1 MHVLEVGGRQC
12 CQAGQKDVLL
22 QQMLCRLRQF
32 IYSVCKWC
40 GTLLES
46 IPKGPIFVLPDQV
59 LESPNSSYAWI
70 RYMAH
75 HMGVGEIDKARGV
88 AERALKT
95 INFRCSPRP
104 FFFSLSR
111 AFACPL

>member
-1 MHVLEVGGRQC
+1 
-12 CQAGQKDVLL
+12 
-22 QQMLCRLRQF
+22 ML
-32 IYSVCKWC
+32 S
-40 GTLLES
+40 
-46 IPKGPIFVLPDQV
+46 DQV

-104 FFFSLSR
+104 SLFLFLVLHVKFQKFNQIPVPPG
-111 AFACPL
+111 APLSYKLVGFISSDFTSLCHLLCSLD

>member
-1 MHVLEVGGRQC
+1 VL
-12 CQAGQKDVLL
+12 
-22 QQMLCRLRQF
+22 
-32 IYSVCKWC
+32 S
-40 GTLLES
+40 
-46 IPKGPIFVLPDQV
+46 DQV

-104 FFFSLSR
+104 SLFLFLVLLHVKFRDLVKSGPPW
-111 AFACPL
+111 FTPFLQACGLQFIRLHKLMSPAVQPGLMLVAAVEASQKIKH

>member
-1 MHVLEVGGRQC
+1 MLSSRPEGC
-12 CQAGQKDVLL
+12 PAAANAL
-22 QQMLCRLRQF
+22 QTEAVYL
-32 IYSVCKWC
+32 SVCKWC